1 MHLLGPDNPILHYI
15 DITFFEDEFADRGFS
30 KANVRFRAMND
41 CFFLL
46 MRSYIRIDLELVRVL
61 DTRMY
66 HEFGSDVILRDFTL
80 KESTYKEL
88 KKSGF

>member
-1 MHLLGPDNPILHYI
+1 M
-15 DITFFEDEFADRGFS
+15 
-30 KANVRFRAMND
+30 KD